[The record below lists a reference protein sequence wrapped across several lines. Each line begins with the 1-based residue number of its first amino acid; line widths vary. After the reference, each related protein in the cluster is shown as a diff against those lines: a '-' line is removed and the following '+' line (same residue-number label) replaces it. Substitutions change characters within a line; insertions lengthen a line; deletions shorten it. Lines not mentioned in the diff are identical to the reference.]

1 MAVVNNPNLPQLPP
15 NRPGSAVTVD
25 TMDRQS
31 AQQQRMARYL
41 KLSLGLHV
49 GLAALS
55 LLGNLVFPSTAE
67 VFLPSVQIDMVA
79 LPDLVKSQNQPI
91 LDKTLPVKDAPPPP
105 EPPQKTAEKEPEP
118 RDNAKDDRMSIE
130 REKQAA
136 IDAKKAL
143 ERLRNQVKKTQAE
156 EVERARREL
165 LEKRQADLARFKEAY
180 RSVVKG
186 NQVNEG
192 TSMTGVSAE
201 TRNAYI
207 GMIQEKIRSNWALPA
222 FLQGRGLTANA
233 IVQLDGSGRVIGFRL
248 TKSSGNETFDEYV
261 TTAVQRSSPFAPPP
275 EEMSRTLRNGF
286 QVNFPL

>member
-1 MAVVNNPNLPQLPP
+1 
-15 NRPGSAVTVD
+15 
-25 TMDRQS
+25 
-31 AQQQRMARYL
+31 MARYL
-41 KLSLGLHV
+41 KISLGLHV

-79 LPDLVKSQNQPI
+79 LPDLVKSQNQPV

-105 EPPQKTAEKEPEP
+105 EAPQKTAEKEPEP

-156 EVERARREL
+156 EVEKARREL

-192 TSMTGVSAE
+192 TSMTGVTEE
-201 TRNAYI
+201 TKNAYI
-207 GMIQEKIRSNWALPA
+207 GHVQEKIRANWALPA
-222 FLQGRGLTANA
+222 WLQGRGLKAQA
-233 IVQLDGSGRVIGFRL
+233 LVQIDSRGNVAGFQILR
-248 TKSSGNETFDEYV
+248 SSGNEAFDEFV
-261 TTAVQRSSPFAPPP
+261 ETAVKRSGPFAPPP
-275 EEMSRTLRNGF
+275 EEMSRTVRSGLG
-286 QVNFPL
+286 VNFPLL